1 MNILAGPIQSM
12 IWPYTF
18 ISLYMGDATII
29 YSSVWAIKTKKN
41 RIFLTACRT
50 IRGAR

>member
-29 YSSVWAIKTKKN
+29 IIFVRLGYKNEKKSYFFN
-41 RIFLTACRT
+41 CI
-50 IRGAR
+50 